1 MFQCFLLLWLK
12 QSSSL
17 ISKCPKSSLCSLVN
31 HRLWSQWKAFMT
43 AVDDDAKGDERELV
57 IDENEPFD
65 IPTDSDPL
73 NADDLD

>member
-1 MFQCFLLLWLK
+1 
-12 QSSSL
+12 
-17 ISKCPKSSLCSLVN
+17 
-31 HRLWSQWKAFMT
+31 MT

-73 NADDLD
+73 NADDLDE